1 MESLAKL
8 VGAVVILAVVIV
20 ACSFLM
26 ALPTWLLWNWLV
38 PEIFGLKTIT
48 LLQALGLNV
57 LSGILFRLR
66 TSSGSN

>member
-48 LLQALGLNV
+48 LLQA
-57 LSGILFRLR
+57 F
-66 TSSGSN
+66 GSECFVRYPF